1 MSGQAAG
8 LLEVAVGESLIL
20 DDEEW
25 QVDLVEPQYGR
36 VLLTSRTGKRQ
47 TASFRMLAHHP
58 RCRRSTVSTASG
70 RHLQPKTEGDLSDR
84 QRELL
89 RIRRGHLLEVETGYR
104 GGDPFHPGPGE
115 PRPEYDP
122 DCTTVT
128 QRRWAKVAELQ
139 ALDPEH
145 AKVLGLSRVSYR
157 TLTRWES
164 KRRVDVT
171 MGCADDRWTPAS
183 RGHPSITAEVRKA
196 ILAVR
201 QETLH
206 RSKINMRARVGLI
219 HQYVLE
225 TFGEQAVEKI
235 PSYGTLRVVW
245 QEWFGTGRARQRYAR
260 SMLLE
265 TTGEHVLVERPGQV
279 VALDT
284 TVLPVMLRETV
295 FDDPVTVHLTLAMD
309 VYTHSLVGFRL
320 TLISDTST
328 DVAMLL
334 RDLTMPLPMR
344 ADWGEDMEWPY
355 PGVPAALVAEFA
367 GHPVAALPFFSPETV
382 TTDHGSVYR
391 NHHLVQVQ
399 HVLGVKVLPARVL
412 RPTDKQAVERAFG
425 AVRSMLFEHLPGYTG
440 VDASDRGA
448 DPEGDAV
455 VTIAEMEHLLAT
467 WIVKIWQNRRM
478 GEHAPCWDPAGDH
491 SPNTLFAASMAQ
503 GGWALEI
510 PSPSLY
516 YGLLPRHQ
524 VIIQGKRGV
533 KICGLWY
540 DGKAL
545 APYRNQGSGRGGRH
559 KDRWTVHRD
568 PRDARFAFFQDPRT
582 HEWHELRWT
591 GMPPEGEI
599 PAFTDARV
607 RELLTAAN
615 QAGLKP
621 RSDSELLPSLLQLLA
636 DHATV
641 QQWPGQLTKAQR
653 SERAREAA
661 QVQAAAGDRPAAG
674 TAGAAIGSRPHR
686 LVLVDEAVDTERRS
700 RRESALLQP
709 PSAPRRLGE
718 GSRRRAH
725 ALMAAD
731 DATEADPHSAHDDAT
746 SRLEEEQ
753 Q

>member
-1 MSGQAAG
+1 MIGQAAG
-8 LLEVAVGESLIL
+8 LLELAIGESLIL

-25 QVDLVEPQYGR
+25 RVDLVEPQYGR
-36 VLLTSRTGKRQ
+36 VLLTSDTGTRQ
-47 TASFRMLAHHP
+47 TVSFRMLAHHP
-58 RCRRSTVSTASG
+58 RCRRSTVATVSG
-70 RHLQPKTEGDLSDR
+70 RHLQPRTEDDLTDH
-84 QRELL
+84 QRTLL
-89 RIRRGHLLEVETGYR
+89 QIRRGHLLEVETGYR
-104 GGDPFHPGPGE
+104 GGDPLHPEPGE

-128 QRRWAKVAELQ
+128 QRRRAKVAELK

-145 AKVLGLSRVSYR
+145 AKVLGLSQVSYR

-164 KRRVDVT
+164 KRRADVT

-183 RGHPSITAEVRKA
+183 RGHPSITEEVRKA

-219 HQYVLE
+219 YQYVLE
-225 TFGEQAVEKI
+225 TYGEEAAEKI

-245 QEWFGTGRARQRYAR
+245 REWFGTGRARQRYAR
-260 SMLLE
+260 SALLE
-265 TTGEHVLVERPGQV
+265 TTGEHVIVERPGQV

-295 FDDPVTVHLTLAMD
+295 FDDPVTVYLTLAMC

-320 TLISDTST
+320 TLVSDTST

-334 RDLTMPLPMR
+334 RDVTMPLPMR
-344 ADWGEDMEWPY
+344 DDWGEDMEWPY

-367 GHPVAALPFFSPETV
+367 GHEVAALPFFAPETV

-391 NHHLVQVQ
+391 NHHLVQAQ

-425 AVRSMLFEHLPGYTG
+425 SARSMLFEYLPGYTG

-448 DPEGDAV
+448 DVEGDAV
-455 VTIAEMEHLLAT
+455 LTVAEMEHLLAT
-467 WIVKIWQNRRM
+467 WIVRIWQNRRM
-478 GEHAPCWDPAGDH
+478 GEYAPCWDPVGDH

-516 YGLLPRHQ
+516 YQLLPRHQ
-524 VIIQGKRGV
+524 VIIQGKKGV
-533 KICGLWY
+533 KIRGLWY
-540 DGKAL
+540 DGRAL
-545 APYRNQGSGRGGRH
+545 DPYRDEEGSGRGGRH

-582 HEWHELRWT
+582 HDWHELRWT
-591 GMPPEGEI
+591 GMPPAGEI
-599 PAFTDARV
+599 PAFTDGRV
-607 RELLTAAN
+607 RELLTAAK

-621 RSDSELLPSLLQLLA
+621 RTDSELLPLLLELLA
-636 DHATV
+636 AHVKAE
-641 QQWPGQLTKAQR
+641 QWPGQLTKAQR
-653 SERAREAA
+653 RERAREAA
-661 QVQAAAGDRPAAG
+661 QVKAAAADRPAAG
-674 TAGAAIGSRPHR
+674 TAGAAIGSRPSWP
-686 LVLVDEAVDTERRS
+686 VPVDEAVDAERRS
-700 RRESALLQP
+700 RREAAVLQP
-709 PSAPRRLGE
+709 PRAPRRMGD

-725 ALMAAD
+725 ALLAAD
-731 DATEADPHSAHDDAT
+731 ETAEADAESVRDDETGRGDA
-746 SRLEEEQ
+746 L
-753 Q
+753 

>member
-1 MSGQAAG
+1 MTGQAAG
-8 LLEVAVGESLIL
+8 LLELAVGERLIL

-25 QVDLVEPQYGR
+25 RVDLVEPQYGR
-36 VLLTSRTGKRQ
+36 VLLTSESGTRQ
-47 TASFRMLAHHP
+47 TVSFRMLAHHP
-58 RCRRSTVSTASG
+58 RCRRSTVPSVSG
-70 RHLQPKTEGDLSDR
+70 RHLQPSTEDDLTDH
-84 QRELL
+84 QRTLL
-89 RIRRGHLLEVETGYR
+89 RIRRGHLLEVETGFR
-104 GGDPFHPGPGE
+104 SGDPLHPGPGE

-128 QRRWAKVAELQ
+128 QRRRAKAAELR

-145 AKVLGLSRVSYR
+145 AKVLGLSKVSYR

-171 MGCADDRWTPAS
+171 MGCADDRWTPSS
-183 RGHPSITAEVRKA
+183 RGHPSITEEVRKA

-225 TFGEQAVEKI
+225 TYGEEAVEKI

-260 SMLLE
+260 SALLE
-265 TTGEHVLVERPGQV
+265 TTGEHVIIERPGQV

-295 FDDPVTVHLTLAMD
+295 FDDPVTVYLTLAMD
-309 VYTHSLVGFRL
+309 VYTHSMVGFRL
-320 TLISDTST
+320 TLVSDTST

-334 RDLTMPLPMR
+334 RDVTMPLPMR
-344 ADWGEDMEWPY
+344 DDWGEEMEWPY

-367 GHPVAALPFFSPETV
+367 GHEVAALPFFAPETV

-391 NHHLVQVQ
+391 NHHLVQAQ
-399 HVLGVKVLPARVL
+399 HVLGVRVLPARVL
-412 RPTDKQAVERAFG
+412 RPTDKQSVERAFG
-425 AVRSMLFEHLPGYTG
+425 SARSMLFEYLPGYTG

-448 DPEGDAV
+448 DVEGDAV
-455 VTIAEMEHLLAT
+455 LTVAEMEHLLAT
-467 WIVKIWQNRRM
+467 WIVRIWQNRRM
-478 GEHAPCWDPAGDH
+478 GEYAPCWDPVGDH

-516 YGLLPRHQ
+516 YQLLPRHQ

-533 KICGLWY
+533 KIRGLWY
-540 DGKAL
+540 DGRAL
-545 APYRNQGSGRGGRH
+545 DPYREGEGSGRGGRY

-568 PRDARFAFFQDPRT
+568 PRDARLAFFQDPRT
-582 HEWHELRWT
+582 HDWHELRWT
-591 GMPPEGEI
+591 GMPPAGEI

-607 RELLTAAN
+607 RELLTAAK

-621 RSDSELLPSLLQLLA
+621 RTDSELLPLLLELLA
-636 DHATV
+636 AHVTAE
-641 QQWPGQLTKAQR
+641 QWPGQLTKAQR
-653 SERAREAA
+653 TERARETA
-661 QVQAAAGDRPAAG
+661 QVKAAAADRPTPG
-674 TAGAAIGSRPHR
+674 RAGAAIDSRPIR
-686 LVLVDEAVDTERRS
+686 PVRVDEAVDAERRS
-700 RRESALLQP
+700 RREAAVLQP
-709 PSAPRRLGE
+709 PRAPRRLGA
-718 GSRRRAH
+718 GARRRAN
-725 ALMAAD
+725 ALLAVDDTD
-731 DATEADPHSAHDDAT
+731 DADADLLRDDET
-746 SRLEEEQ
+746 VRGEEQ
-753 Q
+753 

>member
-8 LLEVAVGESLIL
+8 FLELVVGENLIL

-25 QVDLVEPQYGR
+25 QVDLVEPQFGR
-36 VLLTSRTGKRQ
+36 VLLASRTGTRQ
-47 TASFRMLAHHP
+47 TVSFRMLAHHP

-70 RHLQPKTEGDLSDR
+70 QHLQPKTESDLSVH
-84 QRELL
+84 QRKLL

-104 GGDPFHPGPGE
+104 DGDPFHPGLGE
-115 PRPEYDP
+115 PRPQYDP

-128 QRRWAKVAELQ
+128 QRRRAKVAELQ

-145 AKVLGLSRVSYR
+145 AKVLGLSHVSYR

-183 RGHPSITAEVRKA
+183 RGHPSITEAVRKA

-225 TFGEQAVEKI
+225 TFGEEALKEI

-260 SMLLE
+260 SALLE
-265 TTGEHVLVERPGQV
+265 TTGEHVILERPGQV

-284 TVLPVMLRETV
+284 TVLPVMLREAV

-320 TLISDTST
+320 TLVSDTST

-344 ADWGEDMEWPY
+344 ASWGEDMEWPY

-367 GHPVAALPFFSPETV
+367 GHSVAALPFFSPETV

-391 NHHLVQVQ
+391 SHHLVQVQ
-399 HVLGVKVLPARVL
+399 NVLGVRVLPARVL

-425 AVRSMLFEHLPGYTG
+425 AVRSMLFEYLPGYTG

-448 DPEGDAV
+448 DVEGDAV
-455 VTIAEMEHLLAT
+455 LTVEQMEQLLAT
-467 WIVKIWQNRRM
+467 WIVKVWQRRRL
-478 GEHAPCWDPAGDH
+478 GEHAPCWDPVGDH

-516 YGLLPRHQ
+516 YQLLPRHQ
-524 VIIQGKRGV
+524 VLIQGKRGV
-533 KICGLWY
+533 KIRGLWY
-540 DGKAL
+540 DGRAL
-545 APYRNQGSGRGGRH
+545 DAYRAEEGSGRGGRH

-568 PRDARFAFFQDPRT
+568 PRDARLAFFQDPRT

-591 GMPPEGEI
+591 GLPPEDEI

-607 RELLTAAN
+607 RELLTAAK

-621 RSDSELLPSLLQLLA
+621 RSDSELLPLLLELLA
-636 DHATV
+636 AYAKAE
-641 QQWPGQLTKAQR
+641 QWPGQLTKAQR

-661 QVQAAAGDRPAAG
+661 QVKAAAADRPAAG
-674 TAGAAIGSRPHR
+674 TVGAAVGSRPAR
-686 LVLVDEAVDTERRS
+686 PVLVDEAVDAERRT
-700 RRESALLQP
+700 RREATVLQP
-709 PSAPRRLGE
+709 PNAPSRLGD

-725 ALMAAD
+725 ALLAVDDIVAAD
-731 DATEADPHSAHDDAT
+731 ADSAGDNEADGED
-746 SRLEEEQ
+746 RQ
-753 Q
+753 